1 MNLAKRRELI
11 KSKSVSNLKSVMPDC
26 VMPYV
31 IHLLA
36 YMPFYVKYDDVSQL
50 EIVKGLY
57 NTTVFYLFFKMLFSM
72 VWRMS
77 LVYNGT
83 ACPEERTLLLLFL

>member
-1 MNLAKRRELI
+1 M
-11 KSKSVSNLKSVMPDC
+11 KSVMPDC

-50 EIVKGLY
+50 EVVKGLQINMTY
-57 NTTVFYLFFKMLFSM
+57 NM
-72 VWRMS
+72 V
-77 LVYNGT
+77 NGI
-83 ACPEERTLLLLFL
+83 LI